1 MFAPLFPHLRDSDNQ
16 GRCMGMT
23 VPQGDDDLLMHRC
36 VRVGEWQ
43 RAGRL
48 VCDAHSHTLAIRF
61 CDQPNI

>member
-1 MFAPLFPHLRDSDNQ
+1 MFDPLFPDSKDSDNR

-23 VPQGDDDLLMHRC
+23 VPQGEDDLPMHRC